1 MSKKLFFFWFSI
13 LIISCSENNDETQ
26 DHKLKINSNT
36 SQNYEPTILK
46 NLFSLWQ
53 KEKIQEGKLWSKD
66 SCFSSWFE
74 NHEYEFQ
81 VSDWGFS
88 ENTEF
93 KFSYADLNND
103 GKVDQMVTFNP
114 EQCAGGNGS
123 MWLQIKVFTI
133 SEVNNYI
140 SFSSLDKTLF
150 GHEGIWHYDSIATNK
165 VYGTYYEFLEEDGS
179 CCPSIQ
185 YLFEVDY
192 KTGKTRITDTLNVE
206 Y

>member
-1 MSKKLFFFWFSI
+1 MVKKLILFWFSI
-13 LIISCSENNDETQ
+13 LIVSCSENNTKTQ
-26 DHKLKINSNT
+26 DLRQNTYSDT
-36 SQNYEPTILK
+36 SQQNERTILK
-46 NLFSLWQ
+46 NLFSMWQ
-53 KEKIQEGKLWSKD
+53 HEKINEGKMWAQD

-74 NHEYEFQ
+74 NHVYEKP
-81 VSDWGFS
+81 VSEWGFS
-88 ENTEF
+88 DNTEF

-103 GKVDQMVTFNP
+103 GKTDQMVTFNP

-123 MWLQIKVFTI
+123 MWVQLKVFTI
-133 SEVNNYI
+133 SEGNNYN

-150 GHEGIWHYDSIATNK
+150 GHEGIWHYDSIAINK
-165 VYGTYYEFLEEDGS
+165 VYGTYYEFLEEDER

-192 KTGKTRITDTLNVE
+192 KTSKTKITDTLDVE